1 MEGVSERPDTFFRLS
16 PADAANART
25 FALQRGS
32 LAGRLDSWFYHPRYE
47 LLNARLDAA
56 PIEKIALGEL
66 LVSIAGGAT
75 PSRSDASL
83 YADSGVKFFRILNVG
98 DGEILDQDL
107 KYITDAVHKDELGR
121 SQLAAGDV
129 LMTITGRVGSAAV
142 VGTEHLPANI
152 NQHIARLRIDKKR
165 CRPEFLSEWLNC
177 PAGLELSNR
186 FVSGGTRAALDYGA
200 IRNLRLPLPAS
211 FETQDKLL
219 AAMDAARAK
228 RKAKL
233 AEADALLAGIDDFL
247 LDGLGITLPSED
259 SCRVFAVRLTQLCS
273 DGRLNADYY
282 HPDRLRALCT
292 LDSASGGLTVARLS
306 EVVSFQRNQLD
317 TPGENYLSLAHV
329 QSHTGELTD
338 SADTAQGTCF
348 TYKVGDILFARLR
361 PYLNKVHRAE
371 RNGCCSPEFHVLRV
385 RDAGKL
391 LPDYL
396 AAVLRSRMVL
406 AQTVH
411 MMTGNTHPRLTNDD
425 VVNLLIPVAKLEVQ
439 EKIVAELRRRRNEA
453 RRLRAEAEA
462 GWQEAKRWFEE
473 QLLGPSAP

>member
-1 MEGVSERPDTFFRLS
+1 MGFIPMQAVSD
-16 PADAANART
+16 
-25 FALQRGS
+25 
-32 LAGRLDSWFYHPRYE
+32 
-47 LLNARLDAA
+47 
-56 PIEKIALGEL
+56 
-66 LVSIAGGAT
+66 GAT
-75 PSRSDASL
+75 GEYTVTNRPLKEVRKGYTPFINGDTLWAKITPCMQNGKSCIVDRLPNGVGFGSTEFHVLRVRAPGISKEFVMEFVSQASL
-83 YADSGVKFFRILNVG
+83 RRLATYAF
-98 DGEILDQDL
+98 
-107 KYITDAVHKDELGR
+107 T
-121 SQLAAGDV
+121 
-129 LMTITGRVGSAAV
+129 GSAGQQRVPA
-142 VGTEHLPANI
+142 TFLEALPFPELSESRQNEIVASI
-152 NQHIARLRIDKKR
+152 KAAREAARRLR
-165 CRPEFLSEWLNC
+165 
-177 PAGLELSNR
+177 
-186 FVSGGTRAALDYGA
+186 
-200 IRNLRLPLPAS
+200 
-211 FETQDKLL
+211 
-219 AAMDAARAK
+219 
-228 RKAKL
+228 
-233 AEADALLAGIDDFL
+233 AEANALLAGIDDFL